1 MFLITDMFIF
11 STGASN
17 FNVSARIRTH
27 YFDSRFLYFFT
38 LPVFRIKQGAW
49 HKWIQLMKGFH
60 FPSTRTTN
68 SVRLILGTQY
78 SLCENYI
85 KRARLHW
92 GLKQVLGTNLIPLRT
107 KFDTQTKRVPAW
119 PVINQLCFP
128 ERHFS
133 ANGISLRLSEVQMKF
148 YERSLQALL
157 SSAPRGLAA
166 RSRIFVRLASLAQ
179 IGELARILC
188 CLKRVKKKIKAICT
202 VLISCTVWNF
212 GYELKYYRWTSVKQ
226 VSRLPSGW
234 CRDGGRGHD
243 FQKIANLSAL
253 TGKKQNI

>member
-1 MFLITDMFIF
+1 M
-11 STGASN
+11 SP
-17 FNVSARIRTH
+17 SA
-27 YFDSRFLYFFT
+27 L
-38 LPVFRIKQGAW
+38 
-49 HKWIQLMKGFH
+49 
-60 FPSTRTTN
+60 
-68 SVRLILGTQY
+68 
-78 SLCENYI
+78 
-85 KRARLHW
+85 RAE
-92 GLKQVLGTNLIPLRT
+92 TSLIPLRT
-107 KFDTQTKRVPAW
+107 KFDTQRLPAW
-119 PVINQLCFP
+119 PVINQLWFP
-128 ERHFS
+128 EGHFS
-133 ANGISLRLSEVQMKF
+133 VNGISLRLSKVQMKF

>member
-1 MFLITDMFIF
+1 MGTL
-11 STGASN
+11 N
-17 FNVSARIRTH
+17 FNVSALIRTH
-27 YFDSRFLYFFT
+27 YFDSRFVSLWKVVQTTQYSRRLLSIAIT
-38 LPVFRIKQGAW
+38 NKNIIYLSVWTWRIAFSCTW
-49 HKWIQLMKGFH
+49 FN

-68 SVRLILGTQY
+68 SVRLSSARNILFARITSNEPVCFEGWNKSDPTENQIWHTAVA
-78 SLCENYI
+78 SLASY
-85 KRARLHW
+85 
-92 GLKQVLGTNLIPLRT
+92 QSTLISGRS
-107 KFDTQTKRVPAW
+107 FFSQW
-119 PVINQLCFP
+119 YFP
-128 ERHFS
+128 S
-133 ANGISLRLSEVQMKF
+133 SEQSTEMKF

-226 VSRLPSGW
+226 VSRLPRGW

>member
-1 MFLITDMFIF
+1 M
-11 STGASN
+11 SP
-17 FNVSARIRTH
+17 SA
-27 YFDSRFLYFFT
+27 L
-38 LPVFRIKQGAW
+38 
-49 HKWIQLMKGFH
+49 
-60 FPSTRTTN
+60 
-68 SVRLILGTQY
+68 
-78 SLCENYI
+78 
-85 KRARLHW
+85 RAE
-92 GLKQVLGTNLIPLRT
+92 TSLIPLRT
-107 KFDTQTKRVPAW
+107 KSDTQRLPAW
-119 PVINQLCFP
+119 PVINQLWFP
-128 ERHFS
+128 EGHFS
-133 ANGISLRLSEVQMKF
+133 VNGISLRLSKVQMKF